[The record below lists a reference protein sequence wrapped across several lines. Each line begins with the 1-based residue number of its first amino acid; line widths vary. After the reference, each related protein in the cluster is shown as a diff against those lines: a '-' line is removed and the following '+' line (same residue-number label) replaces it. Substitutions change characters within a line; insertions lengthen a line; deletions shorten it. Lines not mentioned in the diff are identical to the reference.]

1 MASDSLKRWRLYGKP
16 KARRNTG
23 REGKKNELSEEDLKK
38 VNGGAV
44 DILLK
49 LDGID
54 GESQDDKHKGEIE

>member
-1 MASDSLKRWRLYGKP
+1 MENPKP
-16 KARRNTG
+16 EEIQGVK
-23 REGKKNELSEEDLKK
+23 EKKNELSEEDLKK